1 VGILTGGR
9 GFLVTGD
16 EWKMACDDEAQASI
30 FGDSEREF
38 QGAKSIRTSSNGR
51 GMTLA
56 SSTRLVWCG

>member
-1 VGILTGGR
+1 V
-9 GFLVTGD
+9 FLVTGD

-51 GMTLA
+51 GMMLA